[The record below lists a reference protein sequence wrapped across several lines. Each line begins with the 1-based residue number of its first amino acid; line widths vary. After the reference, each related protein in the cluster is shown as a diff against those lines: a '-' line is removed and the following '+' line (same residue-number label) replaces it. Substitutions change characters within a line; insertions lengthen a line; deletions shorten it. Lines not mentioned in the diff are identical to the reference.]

1 MADRP
6 IQVMIVEDDHEIRQ
20 TLALIIKGTAGFHCQ
35 HTFDNAEDAVAAL
48 PNILVD
54 VLLLD
59 IELPGMSGITALPK
73 IKAIKPELDCL
84 MLTIRQDDESIF
96 NAISAGATGYL
107 LKDTAPTEILKSIRE
122 VQVGGAP
129 MSMQIARRVVGSFQ
143 KLSASPLSDRETEIL
158 RLLSEGL
165 NYRLIAEQ
173 IFLSPHTVKTHI
185 KNIYSKLHVHT
196 RAEAVKKAI
205 RDKLI

>member
-1 MADRP
+1 MTDRP

-20 TLALIIKGTAGFHCQ
+20 TLALIIKGTTGFHCQ
-35 HTFDNAEDAVAAL
+35 YTFDNAEEAVEAL
-48 PNILVD
+48 PDILVD

-59 IELPGMSGITALPK
+59 IELPGMSGIMALPK

-96 NAISAGATGYL
+96 QAISAGATGYL

-122 VQVGGAP
+122 VKAGGAP

-185 KNIYSKLHVHT
+185 KNIYAKLHVHT
-196 RAEAVKKAI
+196 RAEAVRKAI